1 MGYEQYRL
9 NLQLFGDGGAGAGA
23 GAGGGEG
30 SPAGVAAG
38 AAAEAAAPQDTRAK
52 KRNPL
57 ADVQYGIQPQGGT
70 QLQQGAQAADAAQQ
84 GQATATVQQA
94 ASAKQADSVQQA
106 EEAPP
111 QRTPFEELVR
121 GEYKQ
126 DYDKAVQNIVRERL
140 KGSKQAEETLARLQP
155 LLEAVGQRYGVDASD
170 IATMDI
176 DQLNSRVLDDNSL
189 YEDEAAEKGISVD
202 TLKRIKQVERENARL
217 RRQEQDRQRQ
227 AQFEQHLAGLVRQG
241 EELKQLYPGFD
252 LRAELN
258 NPEFARL
265 TSPGVGV
272 NVRTA
277 YEVVHRDAIQAAAM
291 QFTAQKVQE
300 KLSNSVQANAARPDE
315 AGIGNTPGMV
325 TRTDPRTFTRE
336 DRAEIKRRVYGGE
349 KIYF

>member
-30 SPAGVAAG
+30 GTAGVAAG
-38 AAAEAAAPQDTRAK
+38 AAAEAAAPQETRAK

-57 ADVQYGIQPQGGT
+57 ADVQYGIQPQYGNRPQSGNRP
-70 QLQQGAQAADAAQQ
+70 QQGAQAADAAQQ

-94 ASAKQADSVQQA
+94 DSAQQA

-126 DYDKAVQNIVRERL
+126 DYDRAVQSIVRERL

-202 TLKRIKQVERENARL
+202 TLKRIRQMERENDRL

-241 EELKQLYPGFD
+241 EELKQIYPGFD

-325 TRTDPRTFTRE
+325 TKTDPRTFTRE
-336 DRAEIKRRVYGGE
+336 DRAEIRRRVHAGE